1 MEIPVKTQNIVGW
14 CLALVPTMSK
24 RGELGALD
32 VLHDQVIRADIVQD
46 TDVGMIPCGD
56 GFGFPLETF
65 GEVFLRNLDR
75 DVTTDTGIARLPH
88 LSHATFSDWRD
99 AFICAEFVA
108 GGERHVLDLG

>member
-14 CLALVPTMSK
+14 LFGARANDVET
-24 RGELGALD
+24 GELGALD

-46 TDVGMIPCGD
+46 TDVGIIPCGD
-56 GFGFPLETF
+56 GFGFSLETF

-75 DVTTDTGIARLPH
+75 DVTTDTGIAHLPH

-99 AFICAEFVA
+99 AFICA
-108 GGERHVLDLG
+108 